1 MPRLLTL
8 LIVALLSGCVNTTY
22 RNMDANSDSKNEDTP
37 FSQAVVYRI
46 ADTLYE
52 QSPDCVIVGP
62 THKPAASNIEAAVA
76 RHVSERFSRVIGPM
90 IRDRKA
96 REWAF
101 DLRNS
106 DDRRAFSRKLKCS
119 YWLEISALH
128 KGRDYFVVWS
138 QQRFSLAL
146 SLSSIHEE
154 HTLWIAQ
161 HTASRSRGGLALS
174 PISAAVNAA
183 EAGFHQSSHDVA
195 TSLIDDVLRRMIVT
209 LPDFR

>member
-76 RHVSERFSRVIGPM
+76 RHV
-90 IRDRKA
+90 
-96 REWAF
+96 
-101 DLRNS
+101 
-106 DDRRAFSRKLKCS
+106 
-119 YWLEISALH
+119 
-128 KGRDYFVVWS
+128 
-138 QQRFSLAL
+138 
-146 SLSSIHEE
+146 
-154 HTLWIAQ
+154 
-161 HTASRSRGGLALS
+161 
-174 PISAAVNAA
+174 
-183 EAGFHQSSHDVA
+183 
-195 TSLIDDVLRRMIVT
+195 
-209 LPDFR
+209 